1 MSIGLPCRVLE
12 GEGEMIVGKETAA
25 KILACLA
32 DPEVRSILQA
42 VEGGPKTIAN
52 IRDLVDYPQSTLYRK
67 MSVLRECGLLMV
79 DRFVMRPDGKR
90 DAVFACTFDEIRLES
105 ELDGIRV
112 DLVESKRSIERR
124 WLEAF
129 YSKNSTSQAVPR

>member
-1 MSIGLPCRVLE
+1 VVE
-12 GEGEMIVGKETAA
+12 GEDGMIVGKETAA

-42 VEGGPKTIAN
+42 VEGGPKTVAS
-52 IRDLVDYPQSTLYRK
+52 IRDLVDFPQSTLYRK

-79 DRFVMRPDGKR
+79 DRFMMRPDGKR
-90 DAVFACTFDEIRLES
+90 DPLFVCTFDEIRLES
-105 ELDGIRV
+105 RLDGIRV

-124 WLEAF
+124 WLETF
-129 YSKNSTSQAVPR
+129 YSKTPTS